1 MYYSDIFYFLT
12 IVLFFVSLIA
22 SGVVKSRFRKY
33 AKDQTA
39 NGMTGAMAAERIL
52 RANGI
57 YDVTIQQVSGT
68 LSDNYNPTNNTLN
81 LSTEV
86 FGGNNV
92 SAVAVAAH
100 ECGHAI
106 QHAQAYPLLML
117 RKSLVPVCNIG
128 SMGSYI
134 AILLGILFSM
144 SGLITLGAVLF
155 SGIVL
160 FNLITLPVEVDAS
173 RRALAEVERLNL
185 LTDEELAGGKK
196 VLFAAGMTYFISLV
210 ASIVQLLRL
219 LSLANR
225 SRRKAAHI
233 PRIGYN
239 YKNRQPLSAVSR
251 TLTGSRGC
259 LFSAWP
265 EALRP
270 GRSSVFDAWPCPA
283 RYRSRGW
290 RESSYAGSCRSVRP
304 CARSQ
309 SAPAAGFS

>member
-134 AILLGILFSM
+134 SILLGILFSM

-173 RRALAEVERLNL
+173 HRALAEVERLNL

-225 SRRKAAHI
+225 RR
-233 PRIGYN
+233 
-239 YKNRQPLSAVSR
+239 
-251 TLTGSRGC
+251 
-259 LFSAWP
+259 
-265 EALRP
+265 
-270 GRSSVFDAWPCPA
+270 
-283 RYRSRGW
+283 
-290 RESSYAGSCRSVRP
+290 
-304 CARSQ
+304 
-309 SAPAAGFS
+309 

>member
-52 RANGI
+52 RANGV

-134 AILLGILFSM
+134 SILLGILFSM

-173 RRALAEVERLNL
+173 RRALAEVERLTL

-196 VLFAAGMTYFISLV
+196 VLFAAGMTYFISLM

-225 SRRKAAHI
+225 RR
-233 PRIGYN
+233 
-239 YKNRQPLSAVSR
+239 
-251 TLTGSRGC
+251 
-259 LFSAWP
+259 
-265 EALRP
+265 
-270 GRSSVFDAWPCPA
+270 
-283 RYRSRGW
+283 
-290 RESSYAGSCRSVRP
+290 
-304 CARSQ
+304 
-309 SAPAAGFS
+309 

>member
-12 IVLFFVSLIA
+12 IVQFFVSLIA

-68 LSDNYNPTNNTLN
+68 LSDNYNPANSTLN

-86 FGGNNV
+86 YGGNNV

-225 SRRKAAHI
+225 RR
-233 PRIGYN
+233 
-239 YKNRQPLSAVSR
+239 
-251 TLTGSRGC
+251 
-259 LFSAWP
+259 
-265 EALRP
+265 
-270 GRSSVFDAWPCPA
+270 
-283 RYRSRGW
+283 
-290 RESSYAGSCRSVRP
+290 
-304 CARSQ
+304 
-309 SAPAAGFS
+309 

>member
-86 FGGNNV
+86 YGGNNV

-134 AILLGILFSM
+134 SILLGILFSM

-173 RRALAEVERLNL
+173 RRAMAEVDRLGL
-185 LTDEELAGGKK
+185 LTDEERVGGRK
-196 VLFAAGMTYFISLV
+196 VLFAAGMTYFISLMT
-210 ASIVQLLRL
+210 SIVQLLRL
-219 LSLANR
+219 LSIAN
-225 SRRKAAHI
+225 SRR
-233 PRIGYN
+233 R
-239 YKNRQPLSAVSR
+239 
-251 TLTGSRGC
+251 
-259 LFSAWP
+259 
-265 EALRP
+265 
-270 GRSSVFDAWPCPA
+270 
-283 RYRSRGW
+283 
-290 RESSYAGSCRSVRP
+290 
-304 CARSQ
+304 
-309 SAPAAGFS
+309 

>member
-52 RANGI
+52 RANGV

-134 AILLGILFSM
+134 SILLGILFSM

-225 SRRKAAHI
+225 RR
-233 PRIGYN
+233 
-239 YKNRQPLSAVSR
+239 
-251 TLTGSRGC
+251 
-259 LFSAWP
+259 
-265 EALRP
+265 
-270 GRSSVFDAWPCPA
+270 
-283 RYRSRGW
+283 
-290 RESSYAGSCRSVRP
+290 
-304 CARSQ
+304 
-309 SAPAAGFS
+309 

>member
-68 LSDNYNPTNNTLN
+68 LSDNYNPANTTLN
-81 LSTEV
+81 LSNEV
-86 FGGNNV
+86 YGGTNV

-173 RRALAEVERLNL
+173 RRALAEVDRLNL

-225 SRRKAAHI
+225 RR
-233 PRIGYN
+233 
-239 YKNRQPLSAVSR
+239 
-251 TLTGSRGC
+251 
-259 LFSAWP
+259 
-265 EALRP
+265 
-270 GRSSVFDAWPCPA
+270 
-283 RYRSRGW
+283 
-290 RESSYAGSCRSVRP
+290 
-304 CARSQ
+304 
-309 SAPAAGFS
+309 

>member
-68 LSDNYNPTNNTLN
+68 LSDNYNPANNTLN

-225 SRRKAAHI
+225 RR
-233 PRIGYN
+233 
-239 YKNRQPLSAVSR
+239 
-251 TLTGSRGC
+251 
-259 LFSAWP
+259 
-265 EALRP
+265 
-270 GRSSVFDAWPCPA
+270 
-283 RYRSRGW
+283 
-290 RESSYAGSCRSVRP
+290 
-304 CARSQ
+304 
-309 SAPAAGFS
+309 

>member
-68 LSDNYNPTNNTLN
+68 LSDNYNPANNTLN

-86 FGGNNV
+86 YGGNNV

-134 AILLGILFSM
+134 SILLGILFSM

-225 SRRKAAHI
+225 RR
-233 PRIGYN
+233 
-239 YKNRQPLSAVSR
+239 
-251 TLTGSRGC
+251 
-259 LFSAWP
+259 
-265 EALRP
+265 
-270 GRSSVFDAWPCPA
+270 
-283 RYRSRGW
+283 
-290 RESSYAGSCRSVRP
+290 
-304 CARSQ
+304 
-309 SAPAAGFS
+309 

>member
-86 FGGNNV
+86 YAGNNV

-225 SRRKAAHI
+225 RR
-233 PRIGYN
+233 
-239 YKNRQPLSAVSR
+239 
-251 TLTGSRGC
+251 
-259 LFSAWP
+259 
-265 EALRP
+265 
-270 GRSSVFDAWPCPA
+270 
-283 RYRSRGW
+283 
-290 RESSYAGSCRSVRP
+290 
-304 CARSQ
+304 
-309 SAPAAGFS
+309 

>member
-1 MYYSDIFYFLT
+1 M
-12 IVLFFVSLIA
+12 
-22 SGVVKSRFRKY
+22 VKSRFRKY

-225 SRRKAAHI
+225 RR
-233 PRIGYN
+233 
-239 YKNRQPLSAVSR
+239 
-251 TLTGSRGC
+251 
-259 LFSAWP
+259 
-265 EALRP
+265 
-270 GRSSVFDAWPCPA
+270 
-283 RYRSRGW
+283 
-290 RESSYAGSCRSVRP
+290 
-304 CARSQ
+304 
-309 SAPAAGFS
+309 